1 MRYKPLIFFLNFLFN
16 VQGVLLS
23 VPEAMEDLVAMKRL
37 WIHEVLR
44 VYYDRLVDDSD
55 RSWIVGA
62 LRQVTTD
69 QLEEDF
75 DAMFQRL
82 ATTADT
88 ATVIM
93 QKL

>member
-1 MRYKPLIFFLNFLFN
+1 
-16 VQGVLLS
+16 
-23 VPEAMEDLVAMKRL
+23 MEDLVAMKRL

-62 LRQVTTD
+62 LREVTTK

-82 ATTADT
+82 ATIAET
-88 ATVIM
+88 ATVM
-93 QKL
+93 QKIQGLKGDK